1 MPVVSSIVGHG
12 VAGQKSSHDSGN
24 GNVTGSYEEMDVV
37 LHKAPGIARGFG
49 FDQNIAQA
57 IQKMV
62 PIEIVLE
69 DSFSLNSSDDE
80 VVDSTRIIDPCFPRH
95 GNTLSNSDRYINL

>member
-1 MPVVSSIVGHG
+1 
-12 VAGQKSSHDSGN
+12 
-24 GNVTGSYEEMDVV
+24 MDVV

-69 DSFSLNSSDDE
+69 DSFSFNSSDDE

-95 GNTLSNSDRYINL
+95 ENTLSNSDRHVNL